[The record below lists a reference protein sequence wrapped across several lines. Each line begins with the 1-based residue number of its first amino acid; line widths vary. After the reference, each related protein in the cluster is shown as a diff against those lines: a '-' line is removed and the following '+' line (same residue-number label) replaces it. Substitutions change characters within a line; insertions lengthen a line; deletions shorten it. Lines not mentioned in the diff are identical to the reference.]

1 MLVKAEPRT
10 ILYFVWNHFEML
22 QELFNEQMEKGYLR
36 NNAFRSIVKKYG
48 HDVEDR
54 LLEFKIVRN
63 VNDDF
68 EIRPVY
74 FQLIEFITNEFKPV
88 LPETIEKYGFSIL
101 SLFRKIKE
109 GINGDREI
117 LIKRIEDIL
126 SEVRN
131 FVDSIEKNTAKLLA
145 ETRAL
150 KSNIEKIDY
159 REKVH
164 RASGWIEHYII
175 PLNEILDV
183 NQQAS
188 ITNQLHEVAYYVN
201 IKRLDFQDEITRLHF
216 EKLYSFLVQSNDD
229 LLKQSKVLT
238 NELLPL
244 IERIK
249 TESLILSG
257 WIEFLRKPYQ
267 SKVPRI
273 FKTSLERA
281 YARNF
286 YLTAKE
292 FVEQFL
298 DDTPVYLS
306 DEISFQEKW
315 IFNRELYKTRM
326 ESKLPIEDFFGWCSE
341 TANRDFSDVDQEKF
355 FSMVSLLFEED
366 LFLEADPDQ
375 QHTKVKM
382 QDAILRVP
390 KVKISKHGL
399 PEIA

>member
-1 MLVKAEPRT
+1 MNAMKAEPRT
-10 ILYFVWNHFEML
+10 ILYFVWNHFDL
-22 QELFNEQMEKGYLR
+22 LNELFHEQMEKGYIRDTALR
-36 NNAFRSIVKKYG
+36 KIAGKYEHDVADKLKEYKILRSI
-48 HDVEDR
+48 
-54 LLEFKIVRN
+54 
-63 VNDDF
+63 NDDF
-68 EIRPVY
+68 EIRPV
-74 FQLIEFITNEFKPV
+74 FFSLIEFVMNEFKPV

-126 SEVRN
+126 SEVRL
-131 FVDSIEKNTAKLLA
+131 FVDSIEKNTSQLLS

-183 NQQAS
+183 NQTS
-188 ITNQLHEVAYYVN
+188 SVTNQLHEVAYYVN
-201 IKRLDFQDEITRLHF
+201 IKRLDSKDEIVRQQF
-216 EKLYSFLVQSNDD
+216 EKLYSFLVQTNDD
-229 LLKQSKVLT
+229 LLRQAKLLT

-249 TESLILSG
+249 TESIILTG
-257 WIEFLRKPYQ
+257 WIEFLKKPYTAR
-267 SKVPRI
+267 VPRV

-281 YARNF
+281 YSRAF

-292 FVEQFL
+292 YVEQFL
-298 DDTPVYLS
+298 DDEPVYF
-306 DEISFQEKW
+306 DEEQTFQEKW
-315 IFNRELYKTRM
+315 IFNRDLYKVRL
-326 ESKLPIEDFFGWCSE
+326 ESQLPVEDFFGWCSK
-341 TANRDFSDVDQEKF
+341 TVKKDFQNVDQEKF

-366 LFLEADPDQ
+366 LAMEFDDDDSPYATIKTTD
-375 QHTKVKM
+375 VKM
-382 QDAILRVP
+382 RVP
-390 KVKISKHGL
+390 KIKIFKHG
-399 PEIA
+399 IS